1 MLYSFSDSSWTRSG
15 QDSILVT
22 AHRAQW
28 PAAGF
33 GIVTYHTHSLF
44 PLQPQVFDGRAVGL
58 GKSGRGS
65 STDVFKDLQLE
76 PSMKPVTA
84 TFSVPGRPGVECQ

>member
-28 PAAGF
+28 PAVGF

-44 PLQPQVFDGRAVGL
+44 PPQPQVFDGRAVGL
-58 GKSGRGS
+58 CTKEHGAGQIRKG
-65 STDVFKDLQLE
+65 L
-76 PSMKPVTA
+76 
-84 TFSVPGRPGVECQ
+84 